1 MMNVNL
7 HVINVNMN
15 HMNHMKSWGKH
26 SMLKFDNMCEKN
38 CKWMFDEIKLSSQLI
53 AYGKLV
59 CMYAHIHLENTQFAS
74 CNFFGILWIMLP
86 L

>member
-1 MMNVNL
+1 
-7 HVINVNMN
+7 
-15 HMNHMKSWGKH
+15 
-26 SMLKFDNMCEKN
+26 
-38 CKWMFDEIKLSSQLI
+38 MFDEIKLSSQLI